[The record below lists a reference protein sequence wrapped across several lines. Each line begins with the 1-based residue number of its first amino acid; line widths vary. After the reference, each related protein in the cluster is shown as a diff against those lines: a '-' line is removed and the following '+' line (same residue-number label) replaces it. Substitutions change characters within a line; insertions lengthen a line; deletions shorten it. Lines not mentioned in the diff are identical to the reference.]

1 MYTRDFGEGIRSEGN
16 LRDYMQASAPPREE
30 YRPSEQPQEQP
41 PEEPKTVP
49 VFGNKSASDGII
61 GGIKKLLRDIEID
74 DLILIGIGILLL
86 LDSDADNDMLVILIL
101 LMLFF

>member
-16 LRDYMQASAPPREE
+16 LRDYMQASSPPKEE
-30 YRPSEQPQEQP
+30 YHPPEQPQDEQ
-41 PEEPKTVP
+41 KTVP
-49 VFGNKSASDGII
+49 VFGNKSSSDGII
-61 GGIKKLLRDIEID
+61 GGIKKLLRDVEID

-101 LMLFF
+101 LVLFL

>member
-16 LRDYMQASAPPREE
+16 FRDYMQASAPNAEEPR
-30 YRPSEQPQEQP
+30 P
-41 PEEPKTVP
+41 PEPPDAEEPKTVP
-49 VFGNKSASDGII
+49 VFGSKPSSDGIM
-61 GGIKKLLRDIEID
+61 GGIKKLLRDVEID

-101 LMLFF
+101 LMLFI

>member
-16 LRDYMQASAPPREE
+16 MRDYMQSSPPPKEE
-30 YRPSEQPQEQP
+30 YRPPAESVANDTAVCGERS
-41 PEEPKTVP
+41 
-49 VFGNKSASDGII
+49 SADGII

-86 LDSDADNDMLVILIL
+86 LDSDSDNDMLVILIL

>member
-16 LRDYMQASAPPREE
+16 LRDYMQSASPPKEE
-30 YRPSEQPQEQP
+30 YRPPEPPQDQP
-41 PEEPKTVP
+41 PEETKTVP
-49 VFGNKSASDGII
+49 VFGGRSAGDGII
-61 GGIKKLLRDIEID
+61 GGIKKLLRDVEID

-101 LMLFF
+101 LMLFI